1 MDINGILMQ
10 LWNYLLQNWQ
20 WWLLPILGYVI
31 ISLIKMLGKKGIE
44 KLGYT
49 NEEGKINIQWKNI
62 TIITLLILVLI
73 LLFKSGMIPI

>member
-1 MDINGILMQ
+1 MDVNSVLMQ
-10 LWNYLLQNWQ
+10 LWDYMIKNWQ
-20 WWLLPILGYVI
+20 WWLLPLLGYII

-49 NEEGKINIQWKNI
+49 DEEGKINIQWKNI

-73 LLFKSGMIPI
+73 LLFKSGMIPL

>member
-1 MDINGILMQ
+1 LELPASELAVVATTDSRLR
-10 LWNYLLQNWQ
+10 NYKLD
-20 WWLLPILGYVI
+20 
-31 ISLIKMLGKKGIE
+31 KDALGKKGIE

>member
-1 MDINGILMQ
+1 MDVNSVLMQ
-10 LWNYLLQNWQ
+10 LWDYMIKNWQ
-20 WWLLPILGYVI
+20 WWLLPLLGYII

-49 NEEGKINIQWKNI
+49 DEEGKINIQWKNI

-73 LLFKSGMIPI
+73 LLFKSGMIQL

>member
-20 WWLLPILGYVI
+20 WWLLPILGYII
-31 ISLIKMLGKKGIE
+31 ISIFKALAKKGIE

-49 NEEGKINIQWKNI
+49 NEEGKLQIQWKNI
-62 TIITLLILVLI
+62 TIITLLVLVLI
-73 LLFKSGMIPI
+73 LLFKSGMIQL

>member
-1 MDINGILMQ
+1 M
-10 LWNYLLQNWQ
+10 LQNWQ

-31 ISLIKMLGKKGIE
+31 ISIFKALAKKGIE

-73 LLFKSGMIPI
+73 LLFKSGMIQL